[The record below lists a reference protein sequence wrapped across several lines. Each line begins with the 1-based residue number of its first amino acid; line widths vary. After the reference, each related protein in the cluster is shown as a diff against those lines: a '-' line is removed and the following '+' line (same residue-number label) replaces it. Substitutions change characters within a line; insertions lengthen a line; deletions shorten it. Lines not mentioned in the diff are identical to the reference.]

1 MADRNWNSGSACPT
15 MSDELPLFPV
25 RMRSEVQSVA
35 KKSNLIPND
44 EPFIWLVYAPPNSG
58 ESTFVAN
65 VILDERWGFSG
76 RHKNLISKEAAKV
89 GDDNPYDPEVLD
101 DPDTDCWPVAEL
113 KDAEQVSKDQI
124 MTYKPEDGEQRQLAI
139 IDDYGSVINH
149 ADITGKKGWL
159 KIAASHLRKKSWYRD
174 LLFPD

>member
-25 RMRSEVQSVA
+25 RMHSEVQGIA

-58 ESTFVAN
+58 KSTFVAN
-65 VILDERWGFSG
+65 MILVESWGFSG
-76 RHKNLISKEAAKV
+76 RHKNLISKEAAK
-89 GDDNPYDPEVLD
+89 GADDNPYDPKVLD

-113 KDAEQVSKDQI
+113 KDAEQVFKDQI
-124 MTYKPEDGEQRQLAI
+124 MTYKPEDGEQRQLTM
-139 IDDYGSVINH
+139 IDNHGSEINDK
-149 ADITGKKGWL
+149 DITGK
-159 KIAASHLRKKSWYRD
+159 
-174 LLFPD
+174 